1 MDNVLDNGT
10 VLPSGLLSQ
19 QGTAESIAAFNRS
32 YRDTRLKAG
41 IVTKTYDV
49 NDPANQNGLCTE
61 YDVVTIEQ
69 FENKGS
75 TSLLY
80 RNCISTQGFGSIAD
94 FLEFNLRAKTQQLT
108 PGSPTFGNQ
117 DGAIVLI
124 QCLDGIGNKAVVVGN
139 LIHPDR
145 PTTIQT
151 TDPQLAGAYNGINV
165 AISPDGSFMISFK
178 GATNNQGA
186 PTNPNL
192 STVWTIGPDGSF
204 QFMHPAITLN
214 ADASGVLTANA
225 KSDINLIAGGDLNA
239 TVQGD
244 ANIQTQGDTKV
255 TASGKATIQASA
267 IEFNGS
273 AGEVLTNKTDPVID
287 TIFGEPTMGV
297 PSVQAGN

>member
-41 IVTKTYDV
+41 IVSKTYDV

-61 YDVVTIEQ
+61 YDVITIEQ

-75 TSLLY
+75 TSILY

-94 FLEFNLRAKTQQLT
+94 FLEFNLRAKTTQLA

-117 DGAIVLI
+117 DGSIVLI

-145 PTTIQT
+145 TTKIQSV
-151 TDPQLAGAYNGINV
+151 DPQLAGSYNGINF
-165 AISPDGSFMISFK
+165 AINPDGSFSIIFNGK
-178 GATNNQGA
+178 TNNKGVPA
-186 PTNPNL
+186 DSSLN
-192 STVWTIGPDGSF
+192 TVLQIKPDGGF
-204 QFMHPAITLN
+204 QLN
-214 ADASGVLTANA
+214 NPKVSIEGSASGDLTITANGDTNITTQG
-225 KSDINLIAGGDLNA
+225 KTTITSTGDIVAN
-239 TVQGD
+239 TQGD
-244 ANIQTQGDTKV
+244 ANI
-255 TASGKATIQASA
+255 TASGNAVVQASQ
-267 IEFNGS
+267 IELNGT
-273 AGEVLTNKTDPVID
+273 AGQVLTNLTDPVID

-297 PSVQAGN
+297 PTVQAGN